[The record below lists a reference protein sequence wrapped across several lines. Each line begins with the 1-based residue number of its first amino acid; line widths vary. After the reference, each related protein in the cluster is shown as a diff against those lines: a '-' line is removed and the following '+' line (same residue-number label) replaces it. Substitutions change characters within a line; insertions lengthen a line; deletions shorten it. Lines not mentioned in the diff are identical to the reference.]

1 MTDRS
6 VPDHP
11 DLETLSEWLDDPDA
25 AGDAALAHVEH
36 CELCQGRLGE
46 LRWARDSV
54 AQPVPRLAA
63 EQRDRAIADALA
75 AMAEW
80 GGGAAGPDPAAPAPV
95 ERPAAVAPLAPL
107 APARSRSRWWWVG
120 SSAAAAVLVVV
131 VATVALLGRGSNG
144 GHNTALSSA
153 PESGKAALSSGSSGA
168 TGGAASDG
176 STGDSA
182 VSGGDLGDVPSID
195 VLRSRVTGATVA
207 RGQNSFN
214 SSASPAP
221 AAAPAVPVPNVV
233 GTRVCEAEARTV
245 QPQLGVVVYAAN
257 LRFQGTTA
265 VVLGFAP
272 TPGVPPATLL
282 VLAPQE
288 GCRLLAEATPS

>member
-1 MTDRS
+1 VTDRS
-6 VPDHP
+6 TPDHP

-25 AGDAALAHVEH
+25 ATDAELAHVDR

-54 AQPVPRLAA
+54 AQRVPPLPAA
-63 EQRDRAIADALA
+63 SRDRAIADALA
-75 AMAEW
+75 AMVEW
-80 GGGAAGPDPAAPAPV
+80 PTPAGAPGATPEGAPAPMAPV
-95 ERPAAVAPLAPL
+95 APVAPLAPV
-107 APARSRSRWWWVG
+107 RSRGRWWWVA

-131 VATVALLGRGSNG
+131 VATVALLGRGSKVE
-144 GHNTALSSA
+144 HNTALSAA
-153 PESGKAALSSGSSGA
+153 PSESGKAALSSG
-168 TGGAASDG
+168 GAASDT

-182 VSGGDLGDVPSID
+182 VSGGDLGDVPNAD
-195 VLRSRVTGATVA
+195 VLRSRVAGATNLA
-207 RGQNSFN
+207 RGQSTAGT
-214 SSASPAP
+214 SASLAP
-221 AAAPAVPVPNVV
+221 AAAPAAPVPNVV

-257 LRFQGTTA
+257 LRFQGTAA

-288 GCRLLAEATPS
+288 GCRLLVAVTPS